1 MSVSGLMWPIGWE
14 WGSGVCRPRLLDETG
29 VIKTGVIILRGAL
42 EHPVRQPVPLR
53 DDIECILGHEMF
65 ISEV

>member
-1 MSVSGLMWPIGWE
+1 MWPIGWE
-14 WGSGVCRPRLLDETG
+14 RGSGVCRPRLLDETG
-29 VIKTGVIILRGAL
+29 VIKSEEIILRRAL

-53 DDIECILGHEMF
+53 DDIVCILGHEMF